1 VGSQF
6 PDGVPRVALG
16 CMRLSTERQRNDAR
30 SVALLHA
37 AFDAGVTLLDTADAY
52 CWDAT
57 EIGHNERLIARAI
70 STWSGE
76 RSRIRIATK
85 GGLTR
90 PQGGWLP
97 DGRAR
102 HLTAACDASRRA
114 LGVERIHLYQLHA
127 PDPRVSLTTSVRA
140 LDALKR
146 DAHIE
151 SIGLCNVNVGQI
163 EEARRI
169 TEIAAVQVEL
179 SVWKDDN
186 ILNGVC
192 EYCIANGITLL
203 AYRSL
208 GGVQR
213 RKRTVADPLL
223 ADLAAR
229 HDATAFEIAL
239 AWLMA
244 LSPAVVPVAGA
255 TRIETVHSL
264 VRASGLVLREDAQA
278 QLDERFPAGRTVRLR
293 EAIGSRPIAKKR
305 DGEVVLIMGLPGAGK
320 STAAEPF
327 VARGYHRLNRDNA
340 GGSLSDLLPALD
352 ALIASGTSRIVLDN
366 TYVSRKSR
374 AGVVGVASKHG
385 LPVRCLWLSTT
396 IEDAQVNAVHRILA
410 RHGKLLGPEEM
421 RAIAKRDVTTFG
433 PSVQFR
439 YQRDLEPPHAAEGFS
454 QIDVVA
460 FERTHDASHVRRAV
474 LFWCDGVLRRSRSG
488 RRTPLSADD
497 VEIIAGRG
505 STLRRYQDEGWLLL
519 GLSWHP
525 EIADGTMTGDQVHA
539 GFARMQELL
548 EATIEVEYCPHAAG
562 PPVCWCRKPLPGL
575 GVVFIERHGLDPTQ
589 CVYVGAGPQDPGF
602 ARRLGFQYRD
612 TAEFFRRFQGFGG
625 PP

>member
-1 VGSQF
+1 MSGFPQF

-16 CMRLSTERQRNDAR
+16 CMRLSTERERPERPERNDER
-30 SVALLHA
+30 SVAVLHA
-37 AFDAGVTLLDTADAY
+37 AFDAGITLLDTADAY
-52 CWDAT
+52 CRDAT
-57 EIGHNERLIARAI
+57 DTGHNERLIARAI
-70 STWSGE
+70 STWSGD

-90 PQGGWLP
+90 PQGGWVP

-102 HLTAACDASRRA
+102 HLTAACEASRRA

-127 PDPRVSLTTSVRA
+127 PDPRVPLATSVRA

-146 DAHIE
+146 DGQIE

-163 EEARRI
+163 EEASRI

-203 AYRSL
+203 AYRPV
-208 GGVQR
+208 GGTQR
-213 RKRTVADPLL
+213 RKRTIADPLL
-223 ADLAAR
+223 AGLAAK

-244 LSPAVVPVAGA
+244 LSPSVVPVAGA

-264 VRASGLVLREDAQA
+264 VRASGIVLTEDERA

-293 EAIGSRPIAKKR
+293 GLIGSRPIVSER

-327 VARGYHRLNRDNA
+327 VARSYHRLNRDNA
-340 GGSLSDLLPALD
+340 GGSLSDLLPELD
-352 ALIASGTSRIVLDN
+352 ALIVAGISRIVLDN

-374 AGVVGVASKHG
+374 AGVIGIASKHG

-396 IEDAQVNAVHRILA
+396 IEDAQVNAVQRILA
-410 RHGKLLGPEEM
+410 RHGRLLGPEEM
-421 RAIAKRDVTTFG
+421 RAISKRDVTAFG
-433 PSVQFR
+433 PAVQFR
-439 YQRDLEPPHAAEGFS
+439 YQRDIEPPQESEGFS
-454 QIDVVA
+454 KIDIVA
-460 FERTHDASHVRRAV
+460 FERTRDASHVRRAV

-488 RRTPLSADD
+488 RRTPVSADD
-497 VEIIAGRG
+497 VEIIGATRQYPAPLSGRG
-505 STLRRYQDEGWLLL
+505 LAPAWRILAS
-519 GLSWHP
+519 
-525 EIADGTMTGDQVHA
+525 
-539 GFARMQELL
+539 
-548 EATIEVEYCPHAAG
+548 
-562 PPVCWCRKPLPGL
+562 
-575 GVVFIERHGLDPTQ
+575 
-589 CVYVGAGPQDPGF
+589 
-602 ARRLGFQYRD
+602 
-612 TAEFFRRFQGFGG
+612 
-625 PP
+625 